1 MSTPARIPLRLVSPG
16 KPDHIF
22 GGRSREELDFLPA
35 ALEIVETP
43 PPPLPRVAMLSLVA
57 LLLSTLGWACLSKVD
72 VVSTASGRI
81 IPSGGGKVIQPL
93 ETGTITAIHVH
104 DGQVVHKGEVLLE
117 LEPTQTQ
124 ADRDRATGELAAARL
139 EVARLKAVALGQ
151 SFVPPAGADPTAAA
165 IAAHE
170 AAAETAEH
178 QAKLASLSQ
187 QIQQHQAELQ
197 SAHAEEDRLS
207 NLLPIER
214 QRTQV
219 FTSLQTKGYGS
230 RLQLIDA
237 EEKEQDT
244 SRQLDVAHRKAPE
257 LLAQIAGAERERAEA
272 DAEESKTALA
282 ALTDA
287 ETKAASLA
295 QELDKAQNRL
305 EHETLAAPVD
315 GTIQELSVHTV
326 GGVVEPGQTLM
337 RLAPSASPVEV
348 EAKLENKDVGF
359 VRPDMPAEIK
369 VETFPFTRYGVVHA
383 RVITVSSDA
392 MVETPQQ
399 PQSQTAEDRQP
410 PADPDP
416 HYLVRLALL
425 QNWID
430 VDGRRMPLTP
440 GMMVSAEIRT
450 SRRRVISFI
459 LSPLSKAVHEAGRER

>member
-1 MSTPARIPLRLVSPG
+1 MSTPTRLHLPWFSPG
-16 KPDHIF
+16 KPDPIF

-43 PPPLPRVAMLSLVA
+43 PPPLPRMAMLILVA
-57 LLLSTLGWACLSKVD
+57 LLVSAIAWACLSKVD

-104 DGQVVHKGEVLLE
+104 DGQVVRKGEVLLE
-117 LEPTQTQ
+117 LERTQTQ

-151 SFVPPAGADPTAAA
+151 AFVPPAGADQTAAS
-165 IAAHE
+165 IASHE

-178 QAKLASLSQ
+178 RAKLASLDQ
-187 QIQQHQAELQ
+187 QIEQHEAELQ
-197 SAHAEEDRLS
+197 SARAEEDRLS
-207 NLLPIER
+207 TLLPIER
-214 QRTQV
+214 QRTGV

-244 SRQLDVAHRKAPE
+244 ARQLDVQRRKAPE
-257 LLAQIAGAERERAEA
+257 LLAQIAGTGRERAEA
-272 DAEESKTALA
+272 DAEASKTSLA
-282 ALTDA
+282 SLTDA

-305 EHETLAAPVD
+305 EHETLAASVD
-315 GTIQELSVHTV
+315 GTIQELAVHTV

-337 RLAPSASPVEV
+337 RLAPGASAVEV
-348 EAKLENKDVGF
+348 EARLENKDVGF
-359 VRPDMPAEIK
+359 VRAGMPAEIK

-383 RVITVSSDA
+383 RVTTVSSDA
-392 MVETPQQ
+392 MAETPPQ
-399 PQSQTAEDRQP
+399 PSSQPAQDRQP
-410 PADPDP
+410 PADQDP

-425 QNWID
+425 QDWIE

-450 SRRRVISFI
+450 GRRRVISFI
-459 LSPLSKAVHEAGRER
+459 LSPLAKAVHEAGRER